1 MLVISRVLRSR
12 KPFPAEILSGV
23 VFLFCPAHQYDT
35 ALHSF
40 VVSSRDLG
48 TNLKPVHTITKEL
61 AHLGCTH
68 FVSKRFIT
76 TFTMSPDH
84 LLQKHEHIP
93 QSLWCL
99 AFSKELKYA
108 RLFYVCAPWKT
119 SPYLNLSF
127 PVGEIRLLIGFFSRR
142 LVTKHIE

>member
-1 MLVISRVLRSR
+1 MLVISVAVRSR
-12 KPFPAEILSGV
+12 RPFPAEILSEV
-23 VFLFCPAHQYDT
+23 VFLFWPAHQYDT
-35 ALHSF
+35 ALYSF
-40 VVSSRDLG
+40 VVSSCDLG
-48 TNLKPVHTITKEL
+48 TKLKPVHTITKEL
-61 AHLGCTH
+61 AHLGWTH

-108 RLFYVCAPWKT
+108 HSFYVCAPWKA

-127 PVGEIRLLIGFFSRR
+127 PVCKIRLLIGFFSRR
-142 LVTKHIE
+142 SVTKHIG